1 MKVKEH
7 KKCELYDKQS
17 KFKQLVIY
25 AESARCMDAVIPIT
39 STRWS

>member
-1 MKVKEH
+1 MKVKAH

-25 AESARCMDAVIPIT
+25 AESARCMNVVIPIT
-39 STRWS
+39 TSR